1 MFRDVVHS
9 LGSTAPIR
17 KVLTLGHV
25 TNRCAPLTATHRRLR
40 DPPYISLSFLH
51 VFSFAHP
58 TLYLLLSDSQIV
70 RYLFHPP
77 ASSSPHPYQTQP
89 MSSHISSSGSTGH
102 EISSVPSS
110 APSARSAA
118 PLSAATTE
126 PPSVAPSQSAAL
138 FATVV
143 HQRLKLRLITP
154 VRLTVLPYPKTTGR
168 HSGQTSRD
176 PMFPARSTICQVP
189 SYDRPPSLGVPWAV
203 NTGRVDRGTWP
214 GRKC

>member
-126 PPSVAPSQSAAL
+126 PPSVAPSQSVGGSVRYGGPSASEASTYHTSPSHCPTLSENHWAAL
-138 FATVV
+138 RPDVERSNVSCTEHNMPGPIIRQAAQPGST
-143 HQRLKLRLITP
+143 L
-154 VRLTVLPYPKTTGR
+154 GR
-168 HSGQTSRD
+168 QYRQS
-176 PMFPARSTICQVP
+176 
-189 SYDRPPSLGVPWAV
+189 
-203 NTGRVDRGTWP
+203 
-214 GRKC
+214 